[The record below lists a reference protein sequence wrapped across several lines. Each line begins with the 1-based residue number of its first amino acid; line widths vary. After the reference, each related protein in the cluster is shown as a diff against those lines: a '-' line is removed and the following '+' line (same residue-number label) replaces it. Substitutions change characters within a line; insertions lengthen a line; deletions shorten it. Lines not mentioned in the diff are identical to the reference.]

1 MVFSFPRC
9 FVLTDVLG
17 MLSYEKTSNNVAENA
32 VKKINIPLYALLK
45 PEFEDEELDV
55 DVCSGGDGGGDGGG
69 AGGGDGGLGG
79 GGVTT
84 YVNGAIGQ

>member
-1 MVFSFPRC
+1 
-9 FVLTDVLG
+9 
-17 MLSYEKTSNNVAENA
+17 MLSYENTSNNVAENA

-45 PEFEDEELDV
+45 DPELDDEELDV
-55 DVCSGGDGGGDGGG
+55 DVCCGGDGGGNGGG
-69 AGGGDGGLGG
+69 AGGGDGGFGG